1 VDKVAFFLKYMKV
14 RIVADEIEEKDIE
27 VSQEG
32 TYEEV
37 LEKLGVNPVEVVV
50 LRNGKPVPED
60 EKVDKGEIS
69 IIRIVSGG

>member
-1 VDKVAFFLKYMKV
+1 MDKVAFFLKYMKV